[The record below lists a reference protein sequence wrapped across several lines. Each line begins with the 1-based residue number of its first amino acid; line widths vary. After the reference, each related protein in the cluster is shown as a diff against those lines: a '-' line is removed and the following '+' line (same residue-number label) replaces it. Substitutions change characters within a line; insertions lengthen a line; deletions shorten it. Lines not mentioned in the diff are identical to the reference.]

1 MSDNDAAS
9 ISLRDR
15 AVAEVGRFLDDYIT
29 ERLDQ
34 GLLQLSFRGDARI
47 RAEFCQLCRDSE
59 VKEYVADIFIFNN
72 TVRTAVS
79 DSPALQYKLMDK
91 WQYDYKNYAGTRRQA
106 WGYCFNCR
114 RRKPQDGDETKTLR
128 RRGDSQAACGCDL
141 KSTCNQH
148 SFYCVYVKAPKAPKI
163 RDIKTERCP
172 LDPT

>member
-34 GLLQLSFRGDARI
+34 GLLKLSFRGDARI

-91 WQYDYKNYAGTRRQA
+91 RQYDYENYAYAGTRRA
-106 WGYCFNCR
+106 RPGGTASTVAVENR
-114 RRKPQDGDETKTLR
+114 RMVMRLR
-128 RRGDSQAACGCDL
+128 PCAVEAILRLRVD
-141 KSTCNQH
+141 
-148 SFYCVYVKAPKAPKI
+148 VI
-163 RDIKTERCP
+163 
-172 LDPT
+172 